1 MARFNVYGVCDWPEE
16 MGETF
21 VIFVAK
27 EFPDADAAAAAA
39 HGAESTRARNLAA
52 TCTACHV
59 KGGAGVAAIRPLD
72 GTHAAQVRSA
82 LLAYKSGQRTG
93 SVMPQLARGYSDA
106 EIDEITAW
114 FAAQHP

>member
-39 HGAESTRARNLAA
+39 HAA
-52 TCTACHV
+52 FSPSLEVQAVPV
-59 KGGAGVAAIRPLD
+59 KCFTTEPEE
-72 GTHAAQVRSA
+72 QV
-82 LLAYKSGQRTG
+82 G
-93 SVMPQLARGYSDA
+93 
-106 EIDEITAW
+106 
-114 FAAQHP
+114 

>member
-1 MARFNVYGVCDWPEE
+1 MSLLLSL
-16 MGETF
+16 
-21 VIFVAK
+21 
-27 EFPDADAAAAAA
+27 AAAAA